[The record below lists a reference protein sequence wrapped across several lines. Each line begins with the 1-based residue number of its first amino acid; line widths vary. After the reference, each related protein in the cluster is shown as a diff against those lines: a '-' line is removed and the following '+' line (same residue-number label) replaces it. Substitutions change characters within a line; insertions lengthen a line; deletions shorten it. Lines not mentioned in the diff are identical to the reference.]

1 MHSDQ
6 ARTASGASAVRPAP
20 AALPVKS
27 DPSAADSPL
36 GKAEREGFTAFKLMK
51 PFFEKNLPGWSK
63 PRVVNLD
70 LGNLRCNAEGLPLD
84 RAGVDD
90 PDAVV
95 LQMSDGLR
103 AFVGYGV
110 QAMQGV
116 TDSKGNLVDPPK
128 PLDLSSL
135 IPHTGSAT
143 LPKFYCLLPHKPPV
157 GAAILSKMKATQK
170 KTLESKDVTISRK
183 LLDHVLEGF
192 RRVMD
197 IGSYLEWMMKGLI
210 LSGALDGADKVAQA
224 ILVSTRQAINNLNA
238 VSSVCNANVTSFRR
252 QEVIKAFKADLP
264 DDAIRKLREAPFDS
278 RDLIPDELFREVIK
292 ETREARHDD
301 VLLEPI
307 RQRQQYRRAPY
318 SPVYRGG
325 AGGRGGGKGKGRGQY
340 VAGRGRGEGGYKG
353 QDQSFR
359 GNFRR
364 QSGGKGQASQAKG
377 GKGKGNPGS
386 GGAPSSDS
394 KQ

>member
-1 MHSDQ
+1 
-6 ARTASGASAVRPAP
+6 
-20 AALPVKS
+20 
-27 DPSAADSPL
+27 
-36 GKAEREGFTAFKLMK
+36 
-51 PFFEKNLPGWSK
+51 
-63 PRVVNLD
+63 
-70 LGNLRCNAEGLPLD
+70 
-84 RAGVDD
+84 
-90 PDAVV
+90 
-95 LQMSDGLR
+95 
-103 AFVGYGV
+103 
-110 QAMQGV
+110 
-116 TDSKGNLVDPPK
+116 
-128 PLDLSSL
+128 
-135 IPHTGSAT
+135 
-143 LPKFYCLLPHKPPV
+143 
-157 GAAILSKMKATQK
+157 
-170 KTLESKDVTISRK
+170 
-183 LLDHVLEGF
+183 
-192 RRVMD
+192 
-197 IGSYLEWMMKGLI
+197 MKGLI

-278 RDLIPDELFREVIK
+278 RDLIPDEVFREVIK

-318 SPVYRGG
+318 SPAYRGG
-325 AGGRGGGKGKGRGQY
+325 AGGKGGGKGKGRGQY
-340 VAGRGRGEGGYKG
+340 VAGRGRGDGGYKG

-364 QSGGKGQASQAKG
+364 QSGGKGQATQAKG
-377 GKGKGNPGS
+377 GKGRGNPGS